1 MNRRDRLYVERE
13 LKAWGKW
20 FRQGCTFPNA
30 LGFNSSTVEH
40 SLMRGETGGS
50 CSILTV
56 PTKFNLDK
64 DIETVQKVFTALPSV
79 EQEPI
84 SGVYIYRMKEPRLAI
99 ILGVAPHVIRI
110 RLWAGY
116 AAVLEGL
123 SK

>member
-1 MNRRDRLYVERE
+1 
-13 LKAWGKW
+13 
-20 FRQGCTFPNA
+20 
-30 LGFNSSTVEH
+30 
-40 SLMRGETGGS
+40 MRGETGGDG
-50 CSILTV
+50 CSLLIT
-56 PTKFNLDK
+56 PTRFNLDR
-64 DIETVQKVFTALPSV
+64 DIETVQRIFTKLPSI

-84 SGVYIYRMKEPRLAI
+84 SGVYIYKMKEPRLAI